1 MGSLMALGEA
11 GDSFDAAAF
20 IGLAPA
26 PPPAFAGSPL
36 PGDNDFPAPPAAFPA
51 PYPELVLHPF

>member
-1 MGSLMALGEA
+1 MALGEA